1 MKATIHRANSREEYW
16 SSEGCHI
23 LEYLNSPED
32 PNLSLARA
40 RVAPGVK
47 TALHRLE
54 GVTER
59 YHLLAGRGVARLG
72 SVETRELSAGDSVT
86 IPAGVDQQIRNTGE
100 SDLVFLCICTPRFVP
115 ECYVAIEPA
124 ESAVQQRS

>member
-1 MKATIHRANSREEYW
+1 MNVAIHRADPGEEYW

-32 PNLSLARA
+32 PDLSLARA
-40 RVAPGVK
+40 RVPPGVK
-47 TALHRLE
+47 TALHRLV

-59 YHLLAGRGVARLG
+59 YHLIAGRGVARLG
-72 SVETRELSAGDSVT
+72 SEETPELSAGDTVT

-100 SDLVFLCICTPRFVP
+100 SDLVFLCLCTPRFVP
-115 ECYVAIEPA
+115 ECYVEIEPA
-124 ESAVQQRS
+124 EITV